1 MGCMWNAERAREL
14 RKGLRLRQEDV
25 ADAVG
30 VERKAVIR
38 WEGGYEPRITHAAL
52 LADLYGVSLD
62 SLVHEENGP
71 TPDSACALHGDNDQ
85 AAAASPATESAAA
98 AR

>member
-1 MGCMWNAERAREL
+1 M
-14 RKGLRLRQEDV
+14 

-38 WEGGYEPRITHAAL
+38 WEGGHEPRISHAAL

-62 SLVHEENGP
+62 SLVHEEEST
-71 TPDSACALHGDNDQ
+71 TPEAVCALPGRDNDQ
-85 AAAASPATESAAA
+85 AAAASPATENAAA